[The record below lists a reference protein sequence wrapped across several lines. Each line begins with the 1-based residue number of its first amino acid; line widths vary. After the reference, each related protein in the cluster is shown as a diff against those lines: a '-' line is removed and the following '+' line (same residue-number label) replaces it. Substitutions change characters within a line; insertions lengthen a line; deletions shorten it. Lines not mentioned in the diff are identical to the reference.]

1 MSRAA
6 VPIIRLRDSDSV
18 GEFVGQK
25 IATSIKQAGSN
36 PLVLGF
42 PSGRTPKPTI
52 RALAQI
58 ASEEMLDLSQVHI
71 VLMDDYVWQDAAGK
85 FRNVPLSEHFS
96 CRKFA
101 HDELLGLVNLG
112 LEKSKQIKVTNL
124 HAPDATNPLA
134 YENLIDS
141 LGGIDIFILASG
153 SSDGHVAFNGPGA
166 ARQSLTS
173 VMQLAEETR
182 KDNLLTFPDFKSI
195 EEVPRFGVSV
205 GISTIADKSRI
216 AIMILTSKEKRE
228 AFQTIS
234 SARKYDPAW
243 PATVVAECQE
253 GMIVVDEL
261 AG

>member
-1 MSRAA
+1 MSGAS
-6 VPIIRLRDSDSV
+6 VPIIKLRDSDSV
-18 GEFVGQK
+18 GEFVAQR
-25 IATSIKQAGSN
+25 IATAIRQAGSN
-36 PLVLGF
+36 HLVLGF
-42 PSGRTPKPTI
+42 PSGRTPRSTI

-58 ASEEMLDLSQVHI
+58 ARKEMLDLSQVHI
-71 VLMDDYVWQDAAGK
+71 LLMDDYVWQEPEGNFK
-85 FRNVPLSEHFS
+85 NVSLAEHFS

-101 HDELLGLVNLG
+101 HEELLALINAG
-112 LEKSKQIKVTNL
+112 LEKPRQINLVNL
-124 HAPDATNPLA
+124 HAPDAADPMA

-173 VMQLAEETR
+173 VMELAEKTR
-182 KDNLLTFPDFKSI
+182 YDNLLTFPDFKSI

-205 GISTIADKSRI
+205 GISTIADKSRL

-228 AFQTIS
+228 EFQIIS
-234 SARKYDPAW
+234 SARKYDPSW
-243 PATVVAECQE
+243 PATVVVECRE

>member
-1 MSRAA
+1 MSGAS
-6 VPIIRLRDSDSV
+6 VPIIKLRDSDSV
-18 GEFVGQK
+18 GEFVGQR
-25 IATSIKQAGSN
+25 IATAIKQSGSN
-36 PLVLGF
+36 RLVLGF
-42 PSGRTPKPTI
+42 PSGRTPRPTI
-52 RALAQI
+52 KALAQI
-58 ASEEMLDLSQVHI
+58 ARREMLDLSQVHI
-71 VLMDDYVWQDAAGK
+71 LLMDDYVWQEPEGNFK
-85 FRNVPLSEHFS
+85 NVSLAEHFS

-101 HDELLGLVNLG
+101 HEELLALINAG
-112 LEKSKQIKVTNL
+112 LEKPRQINLANL
-124 HAPDATNPLA
+124 HAPDAADPMA

-173 VMQLAEETR
+173 VMELAEKTR
-182 KDNLLTFPDFKSI
+182 NDNLLTFPDFKSI

-205 GISTIADKSRI
+205 GISTIADKSRL

-234 SARKYDPAW
+234 SARKYDPSW
-243 PATVVAECQE
+243 PATVVVECRE

>member
-1 MSRAA
+1 MSSTSI
-6 VPIIRLRDSDSV
+6 PIIRLKDSDSV
-18 GEFVGQK
+18 GEFVAQK
-25 IATSIKQAGSN
+25 IATAIREAGSK

-42 PSGRTPKPTI
+42 PSGRTPRPTI

-58 ASEEMLDLSQVHI
+58 ASIESLDLSQVHI
-71 VLMDDYVWQDAAGK
+71 LLMDDYVWQEPNGRFK
-85 FRNVPLSEHFS
+85 NVSLTEHFS

-101 HDELLGLVNLG
+101 QDELLTLINAKLD
-112 LEKSKQIKVTNL
+112 KSKQIKLENL
-124 HAPDATNPLA
+124 HAPDAANPMD
-134 YENLIDS
+134 YETLIDA

-166 ARQSLTS
+166 ARLSLTS
-173 VMQLAEETR
+173 VMALAEETR
-182 KDNLLTFPDFKSI
+182 SDNLLTFPDFKSI

-205 GISTIADKSRI
+205 GISTIADKSRL

-243 PATVVAECQE
+243 PATVVVECRE